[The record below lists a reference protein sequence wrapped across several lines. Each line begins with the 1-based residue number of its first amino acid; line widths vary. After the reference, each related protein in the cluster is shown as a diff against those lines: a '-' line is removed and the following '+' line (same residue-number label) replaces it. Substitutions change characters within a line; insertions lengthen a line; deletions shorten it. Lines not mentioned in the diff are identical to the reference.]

1 MLFIRSKTGC
11 PSQLLTGIQ
20 FLVRGVGHEHGADQS
35 RLVEKRVS

>member
-1 MLFIRSKTGC
+1 MLFIRSKGC